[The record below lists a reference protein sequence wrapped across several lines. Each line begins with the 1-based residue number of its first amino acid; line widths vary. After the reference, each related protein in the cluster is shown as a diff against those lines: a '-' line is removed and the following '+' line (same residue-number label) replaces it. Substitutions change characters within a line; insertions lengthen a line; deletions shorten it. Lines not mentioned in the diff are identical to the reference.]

1 MKRFPM
7 IDAILKLF
15 IVLTVGLLEKLMVLL
30 YCLLPMGLFMLLMSL
45 RTKNHKATAIGT
57 FTNERSE
64 FQHIFPNYI
73 LVIVE
78 PNLFKKDIRD
88 KIYKLNVFLSE
99 YTGVILLG
107 LLILFTI
114 IGGIYYFFFSHF
126 SVT

>member
-1 MKRFPM
+1 MKNFPM
-7 IDAILKLF
+7 LDAICKLF
-15 IVLTVGLLEKLMVLL
+15 IALTIGLLEKLMILL

-78 PNLFKKDIRD
+78 PTLLRNDINKKINAFNSFLHRYIGMMLFGIFILVLVLLAVYYLR
-88 KIYKLNVFLSE
+88 VFHVL
-99 YTGVILLG
+99 
-107 LLILFTI
+107 
-114 IGGIYYFFFSHF
+114 
-126 SVT
+126 